1 MLNYQLTNMPEIY
14 LVGGAVRDS
23 LLGKK
28 SKDLDY
34 TYVADDL
41 SSINAAYAEMK
52 SYMLSKG
59 FTIFLE
65 TPDCYTIR
73 AKFPDSKETGDF
85 VLARKELNYPDDSRK
100 PILLPGSL
108 QDDLTRRDFT
118 INAIA
123 QDSEGNLIDLF
134 NGQNDL
140 EDRLI
145 KTPIDPI
152 KTLLDDSLR
161 VLRALR
167 FSVTLNF
174 TIDKE
179 LMNCI
184 WEHREY
190 IACKT
195 YKTVSSDRIRQE
207 LSKAFKADTYKTL
220 ETLRL
225 FPDCVLIEW
234 FGDNNLWLKP
244 TFEK

>member
-1 MLNYQLTNMPEIY
+1 MPEIY

-23 LLGKK
+23 LLGKQ

-41 SSINAAYAEMK
+41 TSVDAAYTEMK
-52 SYMLSKG
+52 EYMLSED
-59 FTIFLE
+59 FSIFLE

-73 AKFPDSKETGDF
+73 AKFPKSSVNANLVGDF
-85 VLARKELNYPDDSRK
+85 VLARKEISYTNDSRK
-100 PILLPGSL
+100 PILLPGTL

-118 INAIA
+118 INAMA
-123 QDSEGNLIDLF
+123 EDSKGNLIDLF

-140 EDRLI
+140 KDKLI

-174 TIDKE
+174 TIDKK
-179 LMNCI
+179 LMDCI
-184 WEHREY
+184 WDNRDY

-220 ETLRL
+220 ETLKL
-225 FPDCVLIEW
+225 FPDQLLIEW
-234 FGDNNLWLKP
+234 FGDSNLWLKP